1 MEALLMTISGA
12 IVLILLIF
20 FLALV
25 WEEIADFL
33 KRYWKKSD
41 EQRRF
46 KKRISKGLLSS
57 RH

>member
-1 MEALLMTISGA
+1 METLLMTISGA
-12 IVLILLIF
+12 IILVLLIF

-25 WEEIADFL
+25 WEELEDFMRNWR
-33 KRYWKKSD
+33 KTD
-41 EQRRF
+41 NQRKF

>member
-12 IVLILLIF
+12 IILVLLIF

-25 WEEIADFL
+25 WEELEDFM
-33 KRYWKKSD
+33 RNWKKTD
-41 EQRRF
+41 DQRKF
-46 KKRISKGLLSS
+46 KKRISKGFLSS